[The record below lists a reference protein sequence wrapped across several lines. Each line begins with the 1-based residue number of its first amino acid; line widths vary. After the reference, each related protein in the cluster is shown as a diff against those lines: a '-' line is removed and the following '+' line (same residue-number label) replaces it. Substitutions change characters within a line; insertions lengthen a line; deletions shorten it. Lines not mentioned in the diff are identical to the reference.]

1 MTTLDMILKERVLL
15 LDGGMGTQIFLN
27 KPTVE
32 DYGGAAFEGCVELL
46 NERRPEWIRRIH
58 AAYFDA
64 GADAVE
70 TNTFG
75 CNPLVLSEF
84 GLADRAFDLN
94 VAAVRLAK
102 EVARQ
107 YERPRFVVGSVG
119 PGTKLITLG
128 HVDYATLHASYRVQ
142 MDGLLAGGAD
152 AILIETCQDLG
163 QIKVA
168 VRAAKEAMAAAGR
181 RVPLWVQA
189 TVETTGTLLVG
200 SPIESVI
207 TSVTQL
213 GVDVLGLNCATG
225 PDEMHASLA
234 TLAEMA
240 PVPLSCLPNAGLP
253 RNEGG
258 QVVYPL
264 GPALFSDKVRH
275 AAAEFGLAIV
285 GGCCGTTP
293 DHIREL
299 ASRIGSL
306 NAPRRAAKPER
317 SVASLYASVP
327 LAQEP
332 RPLIVGERTN
342 ANGSKLFR
350 DLLAKEDYD
359 GLVGVA
365 REQQREGAHVLD
377 VCVAYVGRDEVRDMA
392 EMLRRTVTGVTLPL
406 MIDSTE
412 VPVIEKALQTAPGKC
427 IVNSINFEDGEA
439 KARRILDLCR
449 TYGAAVV
456 GLTIDEAGMAKTL
469 ERKIEVAKRLHALA
483 VDECGFAA
491 EDLIL
496 DPLTFTLGS
505 GDEEFRGSAV
515 ATLEAIRA
523 IKAELPGVKTLL
535 GVSNVSFGLAPAA
548 RHVLNALMLYHAV
561 QAGLDLAIFNASK
574 VIPVAKV
581 PPEERRVMEDLIFD
595 RRTEGYDPL
604 KAALALFSAKG
615 AAKKEAV
622 AADLPVLER
631 LRADIMDGEKQR
643 IVADVD
649 EALKDHDPLALIN
662 ETLLDAMKE
671 VGDRFGAGEMQLPFV
686 LESAEAMKAA
696 IARIEPRLP
705 KDAATTKGRIL
716 LATVKGDVH
725 DIGKNLVDIILSNNG
740 FEVRNLGIKQPIER
754 ILEELEAWPADAVG
768 LSGLLVKSTVVM
780 RDSLQLMEERG
791 LKVPV
796 ILGGAALTRDYVE
809 GDCRAVYGGPVLYA
823 EDAFEGLRHM
833 KALTGGVPHGA
844 PLTPQPASASASA
857 TVAVAETPPPPAG
870 ITVLK
875 AGSGAVA
882 LTGAGQSAW
891 VRRGHEVPTPP
902 FWGVRTHEAT
912 VAELFEYLD
921 TFVVIR
927 NRWAFTQGSLSDE
940 AFAEILRAKA
950 EPRLAEWQARLTSEP
965 ILKPRA
971 RYGYFPACADGD
983 ALKVFAFEGLE
994 EVRRLAFP
1002 RQAGGRRLGIPDFFE
1017 PESSGRLDVLP
1028 LQVVTLGP
1036 EAADFAARLYA
1047 EHRFAEYFAFH
1058 GLATELTEAY
1068 AELMHARIRREL
1080 GIHGRDAANLRQ
1092 LFSQGYQ
1099 GSRYS
1104 YGYPACP
1111 DLEGNGPILDL
1122 LGGSEIGV
1130 ELTESFQMTPEYTT
1144 SALIAWHPQ
1153 ARYFAV

>member
-1 MTTLDMILKERVLL
+1 
-15 LDGGMGTQIFLN
+15 MGTQIFAN
-27 KPTVE
+27 NPTVE

-46 NERRPEWIRRIH
+46 NERRPEWIKKIH

-102 EVARQ
+102 EVAAQ
-107 YERPRFVVGSVG
+107 YARPRFVVGSVG
-119 PGTKLITLG
+119 PGTKLISLG
-128 HVDYATLHASYRVQ
+128 HVDYRTLFNSYRVQ

-163 QIKVA
+163 QIKLA
-168 VRAAKEAMAAAGR
+168 VRAAKEAMAAVGK

-207 TSVTQL
+207 TSIGQL

-225 PDEMHASLA
+225 PDEMHASLQ
-234 TLAEMA
+234 TLAESS
-240 PVPLSCLPNAGLP
+240 PVVLSCLPNAGLP

-258 QVVYPL
+258 KVVYPL
-264 GPALFSDKVRH
+264 GPVLFADKVRH
-275 AAAEFGLAIV
+275 AAAEFGLGIV

-299 ASRIGSL
+299 AARIGTL
-306 NAPRRAAKPER
+306 AAPRRHAKPER

-359 GLVGVA
+359 GLVGIA

-377 VCVAYVGRDEVRDMA
+377 VCVAYVGRDEVRDA
-392 EMLRRTVTGVTLPL
+392 EEMLKRTVTSITLPL

-412 VPVIEKALQTAPGKC
+412 VPVIEKALQVAPGKC

-439 KARRILDLCR
+439 RARRILDLCR

-456 GLTIDEAGMAKTL
+456 ALTIDEEGMAKTT
-469 ERKIEVAKRLHALA
+469 ERKVEIAKRLHAL
-483 VDECGFAA
+483 VVGEYGFDPA
-491 EDLIL
+491 DLII

-515 ATLEAIRA
+515 ATLDAIRA
-523 IKAELPGVKTLL
+523 IKADLPGVNTIL
-535 GVSNVSFGLAPAA
+535 GVSNVSFGLSPAA

-561 QAGLDLAIFNASK
+561 QTGLDLAIFNASK
-574 VIPVAKV
+574 VIPVAKIG
-581 PPEERRVMEDLIFD
+581 PEERRVTEDLIFD
-595 RRTEGYDPL
+595 RRGEGYDPL
-604 KAALALFSAKG
+604 KAVLALFTARG
-615 AAKKEAV
+615 TVQKEEITAN
-622 AADLPVLER
+622 LTIEER
-631 LRADIMDGEKQR
+631 LRIDILDGEKQR
-643 IVADVD
+643 IVVDVD
-649 EALKDHDPLALIN
+649 EALRDRDPLKLIN
-662 ETLLDAMKE
+662 ETLLGAMKV
-671 VGDRFGAGEMQLPFV
+671 VGERFGAGEMQLPFV

-696 IARIEPRLP
+696 IARIEPHLP

-716 LATVKGDVH
+716 IATVKGDVH

-740 FEVRNLGIKQPIER
+740 FEVKNLGIKQPIEK
-754 ILEELEAWPADAVG
+754 ILEELEAWPADAIG
-768 LSGLLVKSTVVM
+768 LSGLLVKSTVIM
-780 RDSLQLMEERG
+780 RENLQLMAERG
-791 LKVPV
+791 LKIPV

-809 GDCRAVYGGPVLYA
+809 GDCRAIYGGPVLYA

-833 KALTGGVPHGA
+833 KALGGGEAPVPAARPAEPVESTADA
-844 PLTPQPASASASA
+844 PSGITILKRGASAV
-857 TVAVAETPPPPAG
+857 T
-870 ITVLK
+870 
-875 AGSGAVA
+875 
-882 LTGAGQSAW
+882 LTEAGQSGW
-891 VRRGHEVPTPP
+891 VRRSPELPIPP
-902 FWGVRTHEAT
+902 FWGVREFRPSIE
-912 VAELFEYLD
+912 ELFEFLD

-927 NRWAFTQGSLSDE
+927 NRWGFTQGTQSDE
-940 AFAEILRAKA
+940 AFGSVLRDKA
-950 EPRLAEWQARLTSEP
+950 EPQLAAWKARLIGEP
-965 ILKPRA
+965 ILQPRSL
-971 RYGYFPACADGD
+971 YGYFPACADGD
-983 ALKVFAFEGLE
+983 GLKVYAFEGRDE
-994 EVRRLAFP
+994 ITRIPFP
-1002 RQAGGRRLGIPDFFE
+1002 RQASGRRLCIADFFE
-1017 PESSGRLDVLP
+1017 PESAGRLDVLP
-1028 LQVVTLGP
+1028 LQVVTLGH

-1058 GLATELTEAY
+1058 GLATELTEAF
-1068 AELMHARIRREL
+1068 AELLHARIRKEL
-1080 GIHGRDAANLRQ
+1080 GIHGRDAASLRQ

-1104 YGYPACP
+1104 FGYPACP
-1111 DLEGNGPILDL
+1111 DLEGNAPILDL
-1122 LGGSEIGV
+1122 LGGPAIGV

-1144 SALIAWHPQ
+1144 SALVAWHPQ

>member
-1 MTTLDMILKERVLL
+1 MTTLTSLMQERVLL
-15 LDGGMGTQIFLN
+15 LDGGMGTQIFAN
-27 KPTVE
+27 NPTVE
-32 DYGGAAFEGCVELL
+32 DYGGVAFEGCVELL
-46 NERRPEWIRRIH
+46 NERRKAWIQRIH
-58 AAYFDA
+58 ANYFDA

-94 VAAVRLAK
+94 VQAVRLAK
-102 EVARQ
+102 EVAAQ

-119 PGTKLITLG
+119 PGTKLVTLG
-128 HVDYATLHASYRVQ
+128 HVDYATLLASYRVQ

-152 AILIETCQDLG
+152 AILVETCQDLG
-163 QIKVA
+163 QIKIA
-168 VRAAKEAMAAAGR
+168 VRAAQEAMAAAGL

-207 TSVTQL
+207 TSIGQL

-225 PDEMHASLA
+225 PDEMHAHLQ
-234 TLAEMA
+234 TLSESA
-240 PVPLSCLPNAGLP
+240 PLPLSCLPNAGLP

-258 QVVYPL
+258 KVVYPL
-264 GPALFSDKVRH
+264 GPAAFADKVRH
-275 AAAEFGLAIV
+275 AAEEFGLAIV

-299 ASRIGSL
+299 SARVGSL
-306 NAPRRAAKPER
+306 NPPRRAARPER

-359 GLVGVA
+359 GLVGIA

-377 VCVAYVGRDEVRDMA
+377 VCVACVGRDEVRDME
-392 EMLRRTVTGVTLPL
+392 EMLKRTVTSVTLPL

-439 KARRILDLCR
+439 KARQILELCR

-456 GLTIDEAGMAKTL
+456 ALTIDEEGMAKTAA
-469 ERKIEVAKRLHALA
+469 RKVEIAKRLHAL
-483 VDECGFAA
+483 VVGEYGFDPA
-491 EDLIL
+491 DLII

-505 GDEEFRGSAV
+505 GDEEFRGSAM
-515 ATLEAIRA
+515 ATLDAIRA
-523 IKAELPGVKTLL
+523 IKLELPGVLTIL

-548 RHVLNALMLYHAV
+548 RHVLNALMLYHGV

-574 VIPVAKV
+574 VIPVARIDA
-581 PPEERRVMEDLIFD
+581 EERRVTEDLIFD
-595 RRTEGYDPL
+595 RRASLEDGGYDPL
-604 KAALALFSAKG
+604 KAVLALLSGKAS
-615 AAKKEAV
+615 AKKELV
-622 AADLPVLER
+622 TADMTIEAR
-631 LRADIMDGEKQR
+631 LHQDILDGEKQR
-643 IVADVD
+643 IVVDVD
-649 EALKDHDPLALIN
+649 EALRTHDPLQLIN
-662 ETLLDAMKE
+662 ETLLAAMKV
-671 VGDRFGAGEMQLPFV
+671 VGDRFGSGEMQLPFV

-696 IARIEPRLP
+696 IQRIEPHLP

-740 FEVRNLGIKQPIER
+740 FEVKNLGIKQPIET
-754 ILEELEAWPADAVG
+754 ILDALDAWPADAVG
-768 LSGLLVKSTVVM
+768 LSGLLVKSTVIM
-780 RDSLQLMEERG
+780 RENLLFMEERG

-809 GDCRAVYGGPVLYA
+809 GDCRRVYGGPVLYA

-833 KALTGGVPHGA
+833 KALGA
-844 PLTPQPASASASA
+844 GDDHAHA
-857 TVAVAETPPPPAG
+857 TRPVDTAPSLSG

-875 AGSGAVA
+875 RGASAVA
-882 LTGAGQSAW
+882 LTEAGQSAW
-891 VRRGHEVPTPP
+891 VRRSEEIPAPP
-902 FWGVRTHEAT
+902 FWGVREFAPS
-912 VAELFEYLD
+912 VAELFDFLD

-927 NRWAFTQGSLSDE
+927 NRWAFTQGTTSDE
-940 AFAEILRAKA
+940 AFAEILRTKA
-950 EPRLAEWQARLTSEP
+950 EPQLAAWKERLVHEP
-965 ILKPRA
+965 ILRPRA
-971 RYGYFPACADGD
+971 LYGYFPACADGD
-983 ALKVFAFEGLE
+983 ALRIFGFEGRDE
-994 EVRRLAFP
+994 ITRIPFP
-1002 RQAGGRRLGIPDFFE
+1002 RQASGRRLCIADFFE
-1017 PESSGRLDVLP
+1017 PESAGRLDVLP
-1028 LQVVTLGP
+1028 LQVVTLGQ
-1036 EAADFAARLYA
+1036 EAADFAGQLYA
-1047 EHRFAEYFAFH
+1047 GHDYADYFAFH
-1058 GLATELTEAY
+1058 GLATELTEAF
-1068 AELMHARIRREL
+1068 AELLHARIRREL
-1080 GIHGRDAANLRQ
+1080 GIHHRDAASLRQ

-1104 YGYPACP
+1104 FGYPACP
-1111 DLEGNGPILDL
+1111 DLEGNAPILDL
-1122 LGGSEIGV
+1122 LGGPNIGV
-1130 ELTESFQMTPEYTT
+1130 TLTESFQMDPEYTT
-1144 SALIAWHPQ
+1144 SALIACHPQ

>member
-1 MTTLDMILKERVLL
+1 MTTLASLLAERVLL
-15 LDGGMGTQIFLN
+15 LDGGMGTQIFAN
-27 KPTVE
+27 NPTVE

-46 NERRPEWIRRIH
+46 NERRPEWIQKIH
-58 AAYFDA
+58 ANYFDA

-84 GLADRAFDLN
+84 GLGDRAFDLN

-102 EVARQ
+102 EVAAA

-119 PGTKLITLG
+119 PGTKLISLG
-128 HVDYATLHASYRVQ
+128 HVDYRTLFNSYRVQ

-152 AILIETCQDLG
+152 ALLIETCQDLG
-163 QIKVA
+163 QIKLA
-168 VRAAKEAMAAAGR
+168 VRAAKEAMAAAGK

-207 TSVTQL
+207 TAIGQL
-213 GVDVLGLNCATG
+213 CVDVLGLNCATG
-225 PDEMHASLA
+225 PDEMHASLQ
-234 TLAEMA
+234 TLAESS

-258 QVVYPL
+258 KVVYPL
-264 GPALFSDKVRH
+264 GPALFADKVRH
-275 AAAEFGLAIV
+275 AASEFGLGIV

-293 DHIREL
+293 EHIREL
-299 ASRIGSL
+299 AARIGTL
-306 NAPRRAAKPER
+306 DAPRRKTSPER

-350 DLLAKEDYD
+350 DLLAREDYD
-359 GLVGVA
+359 GLVGIA

-377 VCVAYVGRDEVRDMA
+377 VCVAYVGRDEVRDA
-392 EMLRRTVTGVTLPL
+392 EEMLKRTVTSITLPL

-412 VPVIEKALQTAPGKC
+412 VPVIEKALQVAPGKC

-439 KARRILDLCR
+439 KARQILDLCR

-456 GLTIDEAGMAKTL
+456 ALTIDEEGMAKSAA
-469 ERKIEVAKRLHALA
+469 RKVAIAKRLHAL
-483 VDECGFAA
+483 VVEEYGFDPA
-491 EDLIL
+491 DLIL

-523 IKAELPGVKTLL
+523 IKAELPGVNTIL
-535 GVSNVSFGLAPAA
+535 GVSNVSFGLSPAA

-574 VIPVAKV
+574 VIPVAKIG
-581 PPEERRVMEDLIFD
+581 PEERRVTEDLIFD
-595 RRTEGYDPL
+595 RRRDGYDPL
-604 KAALALFSAKG
+604 KAVLALFTARG
-615 AAKKEAV
+615 AVQKEAV
-622 AADLPVLER
+622 TANLSIEAR
-631 LRADIMDGEKQR
+631 LHIDILDGEKQR
-643 IVADVD
+643 IVVDVD
-649 EALKDHDPLALIN
+649 EALRDRDPLKLIN
-662 ETLLDAMKE
+662 ETLLGAMKV
-671 VGDRFGAGEMQLPFV
+671 VGERFGAGEMQLPFV

-696 IARIEPRLP
+696 IARLEPHLP
-705 KDAATTKGRIL
+705 KDASTTKGRIL
-716 LATVKGDVH
+716 IATVKGDVH

-740 FEVRNLGIKQPIER
+740 FEVKNLGIKQPIEK
-754 ILEELEAWPADAVG
+754 ILEELEAWPADAIG
-768 LSGLLVKSTVVM
+768 LSGLLVKSTVIM
-780 RDSLQLMEERG
+780 RENLQLMQERG
-791 LKVPV
+791 LKIPV

-809 GDCRAVYGGPVLYA
+809 GDCRAIYGGTVLYA

-833 KALTGGVPHGA
+833 KTISLGDGAVPAVLAAADPQAGA
-844 PLTPQPASASASA
+844 EA
-857 TVAVAETPPPPAG
+857 AG
-870 ITVLK
+870 ITVVK
-875 AGSGAVA
+875 RGASAVA
-882 LTGAGQSAW
+882 LTEAGQSAW
-891 VRRGHEVPTPP
+891 VRRSPEIPAPP
-902 FWGVRTHEAT
+902 FWGVREFSPTI
-912 VAELFEYLD
+912 AELFDYLD
-921 TFVVIR
+921 TFVVLR
-927 NRWAFTQGSLSDE
+927 NRWGFTQGTQSDE
-940 AFAEILRAKA
+940 AFAEVLRGKA
-950 EPRLAEWQARLTSEP
+950 EPQLAEWKARLIAEP
-965 ILKPRA
+965 ILQPRSL
-971 RYGYFPACADGD
+971 YGYFPACADGD
-983 ALKVFAFEGLE
+983 GLKVYAFEGRE
-994 EVRRLAFP
+994 EITRIPFP
-1002 RQAGGRRLGIPDFFE
+1002 RQASGRRLCIADFFE
-1017 PESSGRLDVLP
+1017 PESAGRLDVLP
-1028 LQVVTLGP
+1028 MQVVTLGN

-1047 EHRFAEYFAFH
+1047 EDRFAEYFAFH

-1068 AELMHARIRREL
+1068 AELLHARIRREL
-1080 GIHGRDAANLRQ
+1080 GIAARDAANLRQ

-1104 YGYPACP
+1104 FGYPACP
-1111 DLEGNGPILDL
+1111 DLEGNAPILEL
-1122 LGGSEIGV
+1122 LDGARIGV

-1144 SALIAWHPQ
+1144 SALVAWHPQ